1 MEQGRIAMR
10 NIFAFLAAAALIAVC
25 GCGDKTTNYY
35 NRTDTGTIYGS
46 VSPVD
51 SGAVRAIGDKVYE
64 VRLTG
69 LGTFQLDNL
78 PPRFYQLEILP
89 LNHSK
94 RMIQNVAVESGT
106 SSGLSRIALVQ
117 YPYPIYKTAPVDGAG
132 SATGSGITLYVDEIL
147 NVADLDAGTYIDPPV
162 DEFHW
167 SVSSYYDSGYD
178 YDYSN
183 SSAILSICSMNVTR
197 NGVPGFRIGT
207 TYHVT
212 IDSTVRTAAGVPLG
226 KTLRFS
232 FRSKP
237 LSVQVILPRYS
248 LTGLVSI
255 SSFSPSLKFS
265 TCVDPD
271 SANKALRFEPPI
283 AGVWL
288 PSVGSRYEMDC
299 SGTPN
304 NFYYRFFQTGVPP
317 LASTNYRLIVD
328 DVTKI
333 IDGVAF
339 LQPDTTEFLTDAYG
353 VEAASPANGVYH
365 VAPDQQIA
373 LTFNTIMDT
382 MSIQS
387 AFKVERQGGEAV
399 SGEFSWPLAGR
410 QMVFSHA
417 AQLFVSQGV
426 YRITVLRSAK
436 TAGGVYLE
444 KDFVSYFAV
453 E

>member
-1 MEQGRIAMR
+1 MKMR
-10 NIFAFLAAAALIAVC
+10 SIFTFLAAAALIAVC
-25 GCGDKTTNYY
+25 GCGDETTNNYY
-35 NRTDTGTIYGS
+35 RTDTGTIFGS

-51 SGAVRAIGDKVYE
+51 SGTVRAIGDKAYE
-64 VRLTG
+64 GQLDG
-69 LGTFQLDNL
+69 LGTFRMNDL
-78 PPRFYQLEILP
+78 PQGVYQLEILP

-94 RMIQNVAVESGT
+94 RVFPGVAVKSGT
-106 SSGLSRIALVQ
+106 PYELSRITLTQ
-117 YPYPIYKTAPVDGAG
+117 YPYPAYRTEPEDGA
-132 SATGSGITLYVDEIL
+132 SSVTGSSITLYVDENL
-147 NVADLDAGTYIDPPV
+147 NVADLNAGTHIDPPV
-162 DEFHW
+162 GEFHW
-167 SVSSYYDSGYD
+167 LAGTAYSYD
-178 YDYSN
+178 YGSPD
-183 SSAILSICSMNVTR
+183 LLICWMDVSR
-197 NGVPGFRIGT
+197 DGVSGFRIGT

-212 IDSTVRTAAGVPLG
+212 IDSTVRTAAGAPLG

-237 LSVQVILPRYS
+237 LSVRVILPRYS

-271 SANKALRFEPPI
+271 SVKKVLHFEPPI

-288 PSVGSRYEMDC
+288 SSVGNKYEMDC

-304 NFYYRFFQTGVPP
+304 NYYYRFFQTGAPP

-328 DVTKI
+328 DVTKLV
-333 IDGVAF
+333 DGAAF

-353 VEAASPANGVYH
+353 VEAVSPVNGSYH
-365 VAPDQQIA
+365 VTPDQQIA

-382 MSIQS
+382 LSVQS
-387 AFKVERQGGEAV
+387 AFIVERLGGEVV

-417 AQLFVSQGV
+417 AQLFVSQGI
-426 YRITVLRSAK
+426 YKITVLKSAK
-436 TAGGVYLE
+436 TASGVQLE